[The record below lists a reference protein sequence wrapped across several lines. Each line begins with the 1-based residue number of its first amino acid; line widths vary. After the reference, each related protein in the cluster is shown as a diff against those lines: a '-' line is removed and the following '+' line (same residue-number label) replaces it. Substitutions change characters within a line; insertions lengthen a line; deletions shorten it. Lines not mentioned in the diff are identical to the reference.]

1 MAFLD
6 AKVKSIILNALSDEE
21 IKKQADSWTKERIQ
35 AILKEISDGLAKDQK
50 PV

>member
-21 IKKQADSWTKERIQ
+21 IKKQVDSYLKERIKI
-35 AILKEISDGLAKDQK
+35 ILQEILNGLAKD
-50 PV
+50 